1 MPAAPTPTSNPG
13 GDEAIGEFRPGMG
26 LTTKLLGNGLI
37 TVLCAVMVAGT
48 TIWSSMAFSHS
59 LGEVTAAADALAGA
73 AARGDDLTPLTQAMH
88 AAGEDAHAAVVR
100 TRWNVIIAVLVACVL
115 IMTPMGMIIVG
126 VRRAIREVTES
137 LAALADGDLTRRP
150 VVTSRD

>member
-73 AARGDDLTPLTQAMH
+73 AARGHRRRDNSNRRRRGARRNGGRGGGRGGASTGGGGPETMQQRCSRCAAHWRGAGARLTTATN
-88 AAGEDAHAAVVR
+88 E
-100 TRWNVIIAVLVACVL
+100 T
-115 IMTPMGMIIVG
+115 
-126 VRRAIREVTES
+126 
-137 LAALADGDLTRRP
+137 TRRFNLDRSDARRVEP
-150 VVTSRD
+150 P